1 MIHLLQIHEPGQ
13 TPDPHADEQGVAIGI
28 DLGTTN
34 TVVAFSHGGR
44 AEIICNPAGDSLIPS
59 VVSYD
64 EGGFARVGS
73 APHGGVVI
81 RSIKR
86 LMGKSADQ
94 IQTVQGLESYPI
106 DRAQTGIIRLNIGG
120 QSLTP
125 IQISAEILKLAK
137 SQAEQALNKRVDRAV
152 ITVPAHFDDAA
163 RTATRDAARL
173 AGMDVLRLLN
183 EPTAAAVAYGLD
195 RNAEGIYAI
204 YDLGGGT
211 FDVSILK
218 LERGVFRVIATG
230 GDTALGGDDFDKM
243 IVEYWAAQ
251 QKLKLTGENLQNALM
266 AARQAKQHLTS
277 ADAWQGK
284 IDELEL
290 NLSRVQFESLIDKLV
305 SRTINIFTRVLIDAN
320 IEKTAIAEIVLV
332 GGSTRVPLVRNKL
345 REFFGRAPL
354 DNIDPDTAVA
364 TGAAIQ
370 AEALSIGANHLL
382 LDVLP
387 LSLGVE
393 TYGGLVS
400 KVIERNTTIP
410 AAKAQEFTTYQ
421 DGQGAMAIHVLQGER
436 ESAADC
442 RSLAKFEL
450 HGIPPMTAGV
460 PRILVTFTVDA
471 DGLLTVSAAEKSTGV
486 SQRIEVKPTYGI
498 TEDEMA
504 QMLRDSMIHGA
515 EDMQKRLLAEA
526 RIEAERLLHAIAEA
540 LKLDGKMLDSAQ
552 YANLE
557 KSAKTLADLLPTG
570 SREKINQMAEALEHE
585 FLPFAQM
592 RLDRAIAQ
600 NLEGRKIGD
609 VKLGT

>member
-1 MIHLLQIHEPGQ
+1 MGLLQIHEPGQ
-13 TPDPHADEQGVAIGI
+13 TPAPHANEQGVAIGI

-34 TVVAFSHGGR
+34 TVVAFSHGQK
-44 AEIICNPAGDSLIPS
+44 AEIISNKTGEGLIPS
-59 VVSYD
+59 VVAYD
-64 EGGFARVGS
+64 KNGVNAVGKAAIH
-73 APHGGVVI
+73 APNSI

-94 IQTVQGLESYPI
+94 IAGVQGIEAYPI
-106 DRAQTGIIRLNIGG
+106 DRAQTGIIRLNVAG

-125 IQISAEILKLAK
+125 IQVSAEILKAAK
-137 SQAEQALNKRVDRAV
+137 AQAEQALGKKVDRAV
-152 ITVPAHFDDAA
+152 ITVPAYFDDAA
-163 RTATRDAARL
+163 RTATRDAARI
-173 AGMDVLRLLN
+173 AGIDVLRLLN
-183 EPTAAAVAYGLD
+183 EPTAAAVAYGLE
-195 RNAEGIYAI
+195 NAAEGVYAI

-218 LERGVFRVIATG
+218 LERGVFQVIATG
-230 GDTALGGDDFDKM
+230 GDTALGGDDFDKA
-243 IVEYWAAQ
+243 IVEFWSAQKKINLTAA
-251 QKLKLTGENLQNALM
+251 NLQEILLS
-266 AARQAKQHLTS
+266 ARQAKEALTTQDLWES
-277 ADAWQGK
+277 ENLK
-284 IDELEL
+284 
-290 NLSRVQFESLIDKLV
+290 LSRMEFENIAGKLIA
-305 SRTINIFTRVLIDAN
+305 RTLNIFSRVLLDAQLSKAG
-320 IEKTAIAEIVLV
+320 IKDIVLV
-332 GGSTRVPLVRNKL
+332 GGSTRVPLVRQKL
-345 REFFGRAPL
+345 LEFFGKAPL
-354 DNIDPDTAVA
+354 CNLNPDTVVA
-364 TGAAIQ
+364 AGAAIQ
-370 AEALSIGANHLL
+370 AEALTSGSDHLL

-400 KVIERNTTIP
+400 KIIDRNTPIP
-410 AAKAQEFTTYQ
+410 VAKAQEFTTYQ

-436 ESAADC
+436 EAASDC

-471 DGLLTVSAAEKSTGV
+471 DGLLTVSATEKTTGQL
-486 SQRIEVKPTYGI
+486 QRIEVKPTYGI

-526 RIEAERLLHAIAEA
+526 RIEAERLIHAVNEA
-540 LKLDGKMLDSAQ
+540 LKLDGNMLSAAE
-552 YANLE
+552 YAKLSE
-557 KSAKTLADLLPTG
+557 SAKTLADLLPSAG
-570 SREKINQMAEALEHE
+570 REKINQMAEVLEHE

-609 VKLGT
+609 VELGT

>member
-13 TPDPHADEQGVAIGI
+13 TPAPHANEQGVAIGI

-34 TVVAFSHGGR
+34 TVVGFSHGG
-44 AEIICNPAGDSLIPS
+44 AVEIIHNAAGEALIPS
-59 VVSYD
+59 VVAYD
-64 EGGFARVGS
+64 KDGVSGVGVAAAKS
-73 APHGGVVI
+73 ASAI

-86 LMGKSADQ
+86 LMGKSANQ
-94 IQTVQGLESYPI
+94 IAAVQGIEAYPI
-106 DRAQTGIIRLNIGG
+106 DRAQTGIIRLNIAGHT
-120 QSLTP
+120 LTP

-137 SQAEQALNKRVDRAV
+137 AQAEQALNKKVDRAV
-152 ITVPAHFDDAA
+152 ITVPAYFDDAA

-173 AGMDVLRLLN
+173 AGIEVLRLLN
-183 EPTAAAVAYGLD
+183 EPTAAAVAYGLE
-195 RNAEGIYAI
+195 NASEGVYAI

-230 GDTALGGDDFDKM
+230 GDTALGGDDFDKA
-243 IVEYWAAQ
+243 IVEFWAAQ
-251 QKLKLTGENLQNALM
+251 NQIKLTGDNLQNILMLARQAKESLTAKDSWTGENLQ
-266 AARQAKQHLTS
+266 
-277 ADAWQGK
+277 
-284 IDELEL
+284 
-290 NLSRVQFESLIDKLV
+290 LSRAEFEKLAEKLIARTLNIFARVLLDAQFE
-305 SRTINIFTRVLIDAN
+305 
-320 IEKTAIAEIVLV
+320 KTDIKDIVLV
-332 GGSTRVPLVRNKL
+332 GGSTRVPLVRQKL
-345 REFFGRAPL
+345 QEFFGKAPL
-354 DNIDPDTAVA
+354 SNLDPDTVVA
-364 TGAAIQ
+364 AGAAIQ
-370 AEALSIGANHLL
+370 AEALTAGSDHLL

-400 KVIERNTTIP
+400 KVIDRNTAIP
-410 AAKAQEFTTYQ
+410 CAKAQEFTTYQ

-436 ESAADC
+436 EAASDC

-450 HGIPPMTAGV
+450 QGIPPMTAGV
-460 PRILVTFTVDA
+460 ARILVTFTVDA
-471 DGLLTVSAAEKSTGV
+471 DGLLTVSASEKTTSI

-526 RIEAERLLHAIAEA
+526 RIEAERLISTIQEA
-540 LKLDGKMLDSAQ
+540 LKLDGNMLSAAE
-552 YANLE
+552 YAKLTE
-557 KSAKTLADLLPTG
+557 SAKTLADLLLGG
-570 SREKINQMAEALEHE
+570 SREKIAAAAEALEHE
-585 FLPFAQM
+585 FLPFAQL

>member
-1 MIHLLQIHEPGQ
+1 MIGLLQIHEPGQ
-13 TPDPHADEQGVAIGI
+13 TPAPHANEQGVAIGI

-34 TVVAFSHGGR
+34 TVVAFSHGQK
-44 AEIICNPAGDSLIPS
+44 AEIISNKTGEGLIPS
-59 VVSYD
+59 VVAYD
-64 EGGFARVGS
+64 KNGVNAVGKAAIH
-73 APHGGVVI
+73 APNSI

-94 IQTVQGLESYPI
+94 IAGVQGIEAYPI
-106 DRAQTGIIRLNIGG
+106 DRAQTGIIRLNVAG

-125 IQISAEILKLAK
+125 IQVSAEILKAAK
-137 SQAEQALNKRVDRAV
+137 AQAEQALGKKVDRAV
-152 ITVPAHFDDAA
+152 ITVPAYFDDAA
-163 RTATRDAARL
+163 RTATRDAARI
-173 AGMDVLRLLN
+173 AGIDVLRLLN
-183 EPTAAAVAYGLD
+183 EPTAAAVAYGLE
-195 RNAEGIYAI
+195 NAAEGVYAI

-218 LERGVFRVIATG
+218 LERGVFQVIATG
-230 GDTALGGDDFDKM
+230 GDTALGGDDFDKA
-243 IVEYWAAQ
+243 IVEFWSAQKKINLTAA
-251 QKLKLTGENLQNALM
+251 NLQEILLS
-266 AARQAKQHLTS
+266 ARQAKEALTTQDLWES
-277 ADAWQGK
+277 ENLK
-284 IDELEL
+284 
-290 NLSRVQFESLIDKLV
+290 LSRMEFENIAGKLIA
-305 SRTINIFTRVLIDAN
+305 RTLNIFSRVLLDAQLSKAG
-320 IEKTAIAEIVLV
+320 IKDIVLV
-332 GGSTRVPLVRNKL
+332 GGSTRVPLVRQKL
-345 REFFGRAPL
+345 LEFFGKAPL
-354 DNIDPDTAVA
+354 CNLNPDTVVA
-364 TGAAIQ
+364 AGAAIQ
-370 AEALSIGANHLL
+370 AEALTSGSDHLL

-400 KVIERNTTIP
+400 KIIDRNTPIP
-410 AAKAQEFTTYQ
+410 VAKAQEFTTYQ

-436 ESAADC
+436 EAASDC

-471 DGLLTVSAAEKSTGV
+471 DGLLTVSATEKTTGQL
-486 SQRIEVKPTYGI
+486 QRIEVKPTYGI

-526 RIEAERLLHAIAEA
+526 RIEAERLIHAVNEA
-540 LKLDGKMLDSAQ
+540 LKLDGNMLSAAE
-552 YANLE
+552 YAKLSE
-557 KSAKTLADLLPTG
+557 SAKTLADLLPSAG
-570 SREKINQMAEALEHE
+570 REKINQMAEVLEHE

-609 VKLGT
+609 VELGT